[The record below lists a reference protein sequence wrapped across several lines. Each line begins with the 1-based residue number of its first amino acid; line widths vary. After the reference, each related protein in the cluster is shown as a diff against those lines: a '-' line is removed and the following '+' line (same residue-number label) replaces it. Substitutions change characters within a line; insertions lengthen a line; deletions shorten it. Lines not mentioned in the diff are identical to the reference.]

1 MATAAK
7 TTIAE
12 VENLVE
18 PGEIAPE
25 EVHTSQIYVRKLV
38 KVERPRFDIGI

>member
-1 MATAAK
+1 MATAA
-7 TTIAE
+7 TQTIAE

-25 EVHTSQIYVRKLV
+25 DVHNLSDLREETRQSGTTQV
-38 KVERPRFDIGI
+38 